1 MANIEQVEFE
11 FPDEIE
17 EKETT
22 SAQAQPEE
30 SVSDEPEIEVVD
42 DTPEEDRGREPMREP
57 PDEVTDEELAKY
69 DESVQKRIKRFTKGY
84 HDERRAKEEA
94 LREREA
100 AVAYAQQLIEENNK
114 LKGTVTQ
121 SQTALLAQ
129 ARKVVEI
136 ENEKARAAY
145 KAAYDSGD
153 SDALLEAQTKLNE
166 ISTKLERLKRFKA
179 NPLQTSGKE
188 VQIQP
193 QQMERPS
200 PAPAPQA
207 VTDPDL
213 LDWQERNPWF
223 GKDRKMTAYALGL
236 HEEITSDGISAGS
249 REYYKRIDADLQK
262 TFPAQFGAVEPAE
275 APKSQRTKSN
285 VVAPATR
292 STALK
297 KIVLT
302 KSQVAIAKRLGL
314 TNEQYARAVAEEMRK

>member
-11 FPDEIE
+11 FPDEAD
-17 EKETT
+17 EKEAV
-22 SAQAQPEE
+22 SAKAEPEE
-30 SVSDEPEIEVVD
+30 VSDEPEVEIVD
-42 DTPEEDRGREPMREP
+42 DTPEEDRGREPMQEP

-100 AVAYAQQLIEENNK
+100 AITYAQQLTNENAK
-114 LKGTVTQ
+114 LNGSVTQ
-121 SQTALLAQ
+121 SQSALLVQ
-129 ARKVVEI
+129 ARKVIEA

-153 SDALLEAQTKLNE
+153 SDALLEAQTSLNE
-166 ISTKLERLKRFKA
+166 ISTKLDRLKRFKPT
-179 NPLQTSGKE
+179 PLQNTGKE

-193 QQMERPS
+193 QQMAQPVS
-200 PAPAPQA
+200 APAQRA

-223 GKDRKMTAYALGL
+223 GSDRKMTAYALGL
-236 HEEITSDGISAGS
+236 HEEITSDGINAGS